1 MTKRIYEHLRN
12 SLEKIMENKFKMK
25 TSLVWS
31 IPPSSDLGD
40 ISFPL
45 FNAAKQLSISPSELA
60 DVLKESFSAPKYV
73 QRSELQGGFLNL
85 YLNKQSFS
93 REVLLKILKDAKY
106 GQNTIK
112 SSERIIVEHTSSN
125 PTGPLHIGHF
135 RNSILGDVIGRLFR
149 FIGAAVNIRYYVN
162 DLGRQIAPLV
172 IGYYL
177 LKEKGIEPESKVD
190 LWLGKIYA
198 SMNTLLE
205 IQQLKEKLNSIGLT
219 EISRDNLYSLSLKE
233 TTKCKEF
240 LNELKLDGTE
250 KEIIFESIDRLMRV
264 QNSLEERIPDIILEL
279 RNLVSKQISDL
290 NQTTMEYVIKYQE
303 GKDKDLV
310 SKFRKVTQ
318 EALSGHIETLN
329 LFNIFHDDFDWES
342 DVAWSGEVEIILDK
356 LDKKKFLIHDG
367 KARLLDN
374 DNIASNLGFKEK
386 YDIKYELPPSIIVN
400 SEGITLYPCRDI
412 AYHLHKLEKFNASYC
427 YNVISKEQQYPQLT
441 VKLALYGLGEP
452 DVADKIEHFDYE
464 NVNLVGRK
472 MAGREFEYVT
482 PDEVYDLVKDEV
494 KILLEERDYSEEE
507 RKNIAEKVATSSVK
521 YFILRM
527 DPKKIVVFDVKKAV
541 NLNENTGPFLQYSY
555 ARALN
560 IIKKAKEN
568 DIDVQ
573 SIFSSA
579 EQINLEIE
587 KEVEWEII
595 KMMEELPYI
604 LVKAAESLRP
614 DSVANFT
621 YSLAAAFHK
630 FYDSC
635 PVLKAETD
643 TLRDSRL
650 LIVYSFLKCLESLFE
665 VIGIDYLEKM

>member
-1 MTKRIYEHLRN
+1 E
-12 SLEKIMENKFKMK
+12 
-25 TSLVWS
+25 
-31 IPPSSDLGD
+31 
-40 ISFPL
+40 
-45 FNAAKQLSISPSELA
+45 
-60 DVLKESFSAPKYV
+60 
-73 QRSELQGGFLNL
+73 
-85 YLNKQSFS
+85 
-93 REVLLKILKDAKY
+93 
-106 GQNTIK
+106 
-112 SSERIIVEHTSSN
+112 
-125 PTGPLHIGHF
+125 
-135 RNSILGDVIGRLFR
+135 
-149 FIGAAVNIRYYVN
+149 
-162 DLGRQIAPLV
+162 
-172 IGYYL
+172 
-177 LKEKGIEPESKVD
+177 
-190 LWLGKIYA
+190 
-198 SMNTLLE
+198 
-205 IQQLKEKLNSIGLT
+205 
-219 EISRDNLYSLSLKE
+219 E
-233 TTKCKEF
+233 TNKCKEF
-240 LNELKLDGTE
+240 LKDLKLDGTE
-250 KEIIFESIDRLMRV
+250 KEIIIESIDRLIRV
-264 QNSLEERIPDIILEL
+264 QNSLEERIPDIFLEL
-279 RNLVSKQISDL
+279 RKLVSKQIPDL
-290 NQTTMEYVIKYQE
+290 NQTTLEYVIKYQE

-310 SKFRKVTQ
+310 SKFRKVTK
-318 EALSGHIETLN
+318 ESLSGHVETLN

-356 LDKKKFLIHDG
+356 LDNEKFLIHDE

-374 DNIASNLGFKEK
+374 DKIASNLGFKEK
-386 YDIKYELPPSIIVN
+386 YGINYELPPSIIVN

-427 YNVISKEQQYPQLT
+427 YNVIGKEQQYPQLT
-441 VKLALYGLGEP
+441 VKLALYGLGAP
-452 DVADKIEHFDYE
+452 DVADKIEHFDFE
-464 NVNLVGRK
+464 TVTLVGRK

-482 PDEVYDLVKDEV
+482 PDEVYNLVKDEV

-507 RKNIAEKVATSSVK
+507 RKNIAEKVAISSVK
-521 YFILRM
+521 YFILRI
-527 DPKKIVVFDVKKAV
+527 DPKKLVVFDVKKAV

-560 IIKKAKEN
+560 IIKKATEN
-568 DIDVQ
+568 EINVQ

-587 KEVEWEII
+587 KDAEWEII